1 MAILRKRT
9 AVIPVQTMTVGEF
22 DPMLP
27 GGYDNV
33 KTFPLPVRKGRSL
46 SVKVEADHPVDVAVS
61 GPDGRVIRFEE
72 GMTSGTLGPIVFE
85 EKCTAALMIGV
96 FRGDKSRLELE
107 AWTE

>member
-9 AVIPVQTMTVGEF
+9 PILPVQSITVGDF
-22 DPMLP
+22 DPALP

-33 KTFPLPVRKGRSL
+33 KTFPLSVRKGRSL
-46 SVKVEADHPVDVAVS
+46 SVRVEAEQPVDVAVS
-61 GPDGRVIRFEE
+61 GPDGRILRFEE
-72 GMTSGTLGPIVFE
+72 GMRSGTLGPIEFE
-85 EKCTAALMIGV
+85 EKCTAALVIGV